1 MASVVSTLSEQK
13 EEAEKQ
19 LVALHSEE
27 KNSSKSARP
36 DDRNLV
42 RKMFFLCADL
52 ATLLDGPPKPE
63 ASWISRSGI
72 TRIQTLSS
80 PVVFYR

>member
-42 RKMFFLCADL
+42 RKMFFYARIW
-52 ATLLDGPPKPE
+52 PP
-63 ASWISRSGI
+63 
-72 TRIQTLSS
+72 
-80 PVVFYR
+80 Y